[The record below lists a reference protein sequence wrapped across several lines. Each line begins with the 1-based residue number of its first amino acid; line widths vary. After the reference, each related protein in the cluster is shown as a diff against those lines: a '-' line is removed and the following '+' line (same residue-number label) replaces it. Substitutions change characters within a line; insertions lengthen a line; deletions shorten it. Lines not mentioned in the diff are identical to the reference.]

1 MSLGTGYVSERNNQA
16 KNRAGL
22 AFLLGL
28 TAVALYLCY
37 VLIAPFLKPIFFSAV
52 LTILFYS
59 LRSHILCSESQ
70 CSRTLAYFP
79 SHIVHRFV
87 ATIPR
92 ASDRMA
98 EVKGSVSVFHLS
110 TGSGK
115 AIFAKAIVTECEL
128 AHLRTAGGRM
138 ENDRA
143 LNPMTRDTG
152 FCDQRHSQHAG

>member
-1 MSLGTGYVSERNNQA
+1 MSERNNQA

-28 TAVALYLCY
+28 TAVALYLCN

-52 LTILFYS
+52 LTILFY
-59 LRSHILCSESQ
+59 LLHSHILRSESQ
-70 CSRTLAYFP
+70 CSRTLVYF
-79 SHIVHRFV
+79 SGHIVHRFV

-98 EVKGSVSVFHLS
+98 EVKGSVSVFHLPTAS
-110 TGSGK
+110 RE

-128 AHLRTAGGRM
+128 AHLRAAGWTDGK
-138 ENDRA
+138 
-143 LNPMTRDTG
+143 
-152 FCDQRHSQHAG
+152 